1 MLLNVS
7 RIVYDYL
14 ISKLRSPYGGTLWKI
29 YGMLCPADTY
39 GKKKILSSYPE
50 RNLLL
55 FNCDI
60 YMRHAFRFVV

>member
-39 GKKKILSSYPE
+39 GKKKNPKFLP
-50 RNLLL
+50 
-55 FNCDI
+55 
-60 YMRHAFRFVV
+60 